1 MKSFV
6 VFVSAAA
13 LTLLSCGSARA
24 ADPPAI
30 ALPGMDFLVKVMLDY
45 LDTNGDG
52 ILDKGEFTSGT
63 AKSFSEL
70 DKDSDGFI
78 SVQEMDDLAG
88 PLAEAEGGSDLLG
101 RATAFL
107 VRSMLLTMDANKDN
121 QISKAEFTKGC
132 DAMFDKLDVNHDGQ
146 LSKEELMAMPA
157 RLLAK

>member
-1 MKSFV
+1 MKLIVLFAV
-6 VFVSAAA
+6 AA
-13 LTLLSCGSARA
+13 LLTLPCASIHA

-78 SVQEMDDLAG
+78 TIQEMDDLAG

-121 QISKAEFTKGC
+121 QVSKAEFTKGC
-132 DAMFDKLDVNHDGQ
+132 EAMFDKLDVNHDGQ
-146 LSKEELMAMPA
+146 LTKDELLAMPA
-157 RLLAK
+157 RLLGK